1 MRKAIVTISEESRPL
16 AETIQREL
24 GGDIL
29 RHNQVA
35 EQWNNYEGFVFI
47 SALGIC
53 VRTIA
58 PLLADKHR
66 DPAVVC
72 LDTTARHSIAVA
84 SGHVGGAN
92 CLAADVAR
100 TTGAEPIITT
110 RSDNEGLWQLDTLA
124 KRFGWTL
131 EREDINNEIALFV
144 NRRPTALLL
153 EVRDRGTDW
162 LEQNLP
168 SHVTVFYKAEE
179 IKKEDFDLIITVSH
193 KPSACL
199 WRNQQCAANT
209 PHRGAGG
216 HLHYIPRCLNIGI
229 GLAHDADMDCIDEMR
244 NCLLENGI
252 SPKAIKSFATID
264 LKKDEKVV
272 KELQRRGY
280 TFHFF
285 TADELKDVE
294 VPNPSP
300 TVEKYVGTPSV
311 CEAAALFNP
320 PPGGRGTLLLPKQR
334 GSQWTLAVA
343 MDRSFIRCGHVEIV
357 GAGPGDPELVS
368 VRGKRLLQQADLIL
382 YAGSLVPRE
391 LTHYAKAGA
400 VVRSSASMALEEQ
413 CSLMKEFTDRGKLV
427 VRLHTGDPCIFG
439 AIQEQMNFFEA
450 NGISYHITPGISSF
464 LAAAA
469 ELRSQFT
476 IPERCQTIIL
486 TRGEG
491 RTPMPERE
499 KLHLLARSRST
510 MCIFL
515 SATLVDD
522 VQAQLLQEYPAET
535 PVAVCHH
542 LTWRDQKIWRGQLS
556 ELANLVKEN
565 NLTLTTMI
573 VVGEAVGNLT
583 PHSSL
588 PTPHSKLYD
597 RSFTHLYR
605 KGEE

>member
-16 AETIQREL
+16 AETIQQEL

-29 RHNQVA
+29 HYNQVT

-58 PLLADKHR
+58 PLLADKHH

-110 RSDNEGLWQLDTLA
+110 RSDNEGLWQIDTLA

-131 EREDINNEIALFV
+131 EHEDINNEIALFV

-179 IKKEDFDLIITVSH
+179 IKKEDFDLIIAVTGGV
-193 KPSACL
+193 
-199 WRNQQCAANT
+199 
-209 PHRGAGG
+209 GAGG
-216 HLHYIPRCLNIGI
+216 VGVSSAPPVLLHYIPRCLNIGI
-229 GLAHDADMDCIDEMR
+229 GLAHNADMSCIDEIR

-280 TFHFF
+280 SFHFY
-285 TADELKDVE
+285 TAEELKDVE

-320 PPGGRGTLLLPKQR
+320 PLGGRGTLLLPKQR

-343 MDRSFIRCGHVEIV
+343 MDSSFIRSGHVEIV

-368 VRGKRLLQQADLIL
+368 IRGKRFLQQADLIL

-400 VVRSSASMALEEQ
+400 MVRSSASMALEEQ
-413 CSLMKEFTDRGKLV
+413 CILMKEFTDRGKLV

-522 VQAQLLQEYPAET
+522 VQVQLLQEYPAET

-542 LTWRDQKIWRGQLS
+542 LTWRDQKIWRGKLS
-556 ELANLVKEN
+556 ELTALVKGN

-573 VVGEAVGNLT
+573 VVGEAVGNPT

-588 PTPHSKLYD
+588 PTPHSKLYNK
-597 RSFTHLYR
+597 SFTHLYR
-605 KGEE
+605 KGEI

>member
-1 MRKAIVTISEESRPL
+1 MRKAIATISEESRQL

-24 GGDIL
+24 GGDII
-29 RHNQVA
+29 RHYQVA
-35 EQWNNYEGFVFI
+35 ELWQKYDGFVFI

-58 PLLADKHR
+58 PLLADKHH

-72 LDTTARHSIAVA
+72 LDTTARHAIAVV
-84 SGHVGGAN
+84 SGHIGGAN
-92 CLAADVAR
+92 SLATEVAHS
-100 TTGAEPIITT
+100 TGATPVITT

-124 KRFGWTL
+124 ERFEWTM
-131 EREDINNEIALFV
+131 EQEDINNEIAIFV

-153 EVRDRGTDW
+153 EVKDRGTEW

-179 IKKEDFDLIITVSH
+179 IKEEEFDLIIAVTGSVNV
-193 KPSACL
+193 PSTL
-199 WRNQQCAANT
+199 ST
-209 PHRGAGG
+209 PC
-216 HLHYIPRCLNIGI
+216 LHYIPRCINVGI
-229 GLAHDADMDCIDEMR
+229 GLAHDADMGCIDEIQD
-244 NCLLENGI
+244 CLAANGI
-252 SPKAIKSFATID
+252 SERAIKIFATID

-272 KELQRRGY
+272 KELQRRGF
-280 TFHFF
+280 TFNFY
-285 TADELKDVE
+285 AAEELRDVE
-294 VPNPSP
+294 VPNPSK
-300 TVEKYVGTPSV
+300 TVEKHVGTPSV
-311 CEAAALFNP
+311 CEAAALL
-320 PPGGRGTLLLPKQR
+320 GSGTGNDAGILTLPKQR

-343 MDRSFIRCGHVEIV
+343 MDKDFIRCGHVEIV

-368 VRGKRLLQQADLIL
+368 VRGKRFLQHADLIL

-391 LTHYAKAGA
+391 LTHYAKEGA
-400 VVRSSASMALEEQ
+400 MVRSSASMNLEEQ
-413 CSLMKEFTDRGKLV
+413 CELMKKYTDRGKLV

-439 AIQEQMNFFEA
+439 AIQEQMSFLEA

-515 SATLVDD
+515 SAAMVDD
-522 VQAQLLQEYPAET
+522 VQAQLLQEYPPRT

-556 ELANLVKEN
+556 HLVNLVKDN

-573 VVGEAVGNLT
+573 VVGEAVGNIT
-583 PHSSL
+583 PLSPLHS
-588 PTPHSKLYD
+588 HRSKLYD
-597 RSFTHLYR
+597 KNFTHLYR
-605 KGEE
+605 QGEE

>member
-29 RHNQVA
+29 HHNQVA

-47 SALGIC
+47 SALGVC

-216 HLHYIPRCLNIGI
+216 HLDYIPRCLNIGI
-229 GLAHDADMDCIDEMR
+229 GLAHDANMDCIDEMR

-252 SPKAIKSFATID
+252 SPMAIKSFATID

-280 TFHFF
+280 PFHFF
-285 TADELKDVE
+285 TADELKEVE

-320 PPGGRGTLLLPKQR
+320 PRGGRGGLLLPKQR

-343 MDRSFIRCGHVEIV
+343 MDSSFIRCGHVEIV

-556 ELANLVKEN
+556 ELANLVKRN

-573 VVGEAVGNLT
+573 VVGEAVGN
-583 PHSSL
+583 
-588 PTPHSKLYD
+588 PTMLFPQHTHHSKLYD

>member
-1 MRKAIVTISEESRPL
+1 M
-16 AETIQREL
+16 
-24 GGDIL
+24 
-29 RHNQVA
+29 
-35 EQWNNYEGFVFI
+35 
-47 SALGIC
+47 
-53 VRTIA
+53 
-58 PLLADKHR
+58 
-66 DPAVVC
+66 
-72 LDTTARHSIAVA
+72 
-84 SGHVGGAN
+84 
-92 CLAADVAR
+92 AADVAR

-110 RSDNEGLWQLDTLA
+110 RSDNEGLWQIDTLA

-131 EREDINNEIALFV
+131 EHEDINNEIALFV

-179 IKKEDFDLIITVSH
+179 IKKEDFDLIIAVTGGV
-193 KPSACL
+193 
-199 WRNQQCAANT
+199 
-209 PHRGAGG
+209 GAGG
-216 HLHYIPRCLNIGI
+216 VGVSSAPPVLLHYIPRCLNIGI
-229 GLAHDADMDCIDEMR
+229 GLAHNADMSCIDEIR

-280 TFHFF
+280 SFHFY
-285 TADELKDVE
+285 TAEELKDVE
-294 VPNPSP
+294 VPNPSQ

-320 PPGGRGTLLLPKQR
+320 PLGGRGTLLLPKQR

-343 MDRSFIRCGHVEIV
+343 MDSSFIRSGHVEIV

-368 VRGKRLLQQADLIL
+368 IRGKRFLQQADLIL

-400 VVRSSASMALEEQ
+400 LVRSSASMALEEQ
-413 CSLMKEFTDRGKLV
+413 CILMKEFTDRGKLV

-522 VQAQLLQEYPAET
+522 VQVQLLQEYPAET

-542 LTWRDQKIWRGQLS
+542 LTWRDQKIWRGKLS
-556 ELANLVKEN
+556 ELTALVKGN

-573 VVGEAVGNLT
+573 VVGEAVGNPT

-588 PTPHSKLYD
+588 PTPHSKLYNK
-597 RSFTHLYR
+597 SFTHLYR
-605 KGEE
+605 KGEI